1 MGNKITRSKKA
12 KKAVEAQCA
21 GGSSLP
27 TTEYAPPKAKT
38 PVESNQWKV
47 KRGKDIKPRAAPL
60 KICVIGSGNFGS
72 TVAKVLAENAS
83 EKELFDSKV
92 VMWTFDEKIPDR
104 NNQSIVD
111 IINTEHENVKYLPG
125 IALPHNLYSERDLNK
140 AVKGSDLLVFVCPH
154 QFLPRTCKQIKPD
167 VKEGAY
173 AITLIK
179 GMFAQGGDAKLVSTF
194 INEEL
199 NIPCSALSGAN
210 VAKDLASKQFCGA
223 TVGSASLDEAEIW
236 VHAFSRPYYTI
247 RAVRDVSGV
256 QACGALKNVIALG
269 AGIVDGMGFGTN
281 TKSEFLRQGMA
292 EIVLFAD
299 TFFTECN
306 PSTFLENCGMAD
318 LITTCFG
325 GRNRRCGEAFVK
337 DQAEYATLSEKWK
350 EIEKVQ
356 LNGQKIAGL
365 PTTKEA
371 HEIIVNTN
379 KAAEF
384 PLFVKIYEICYEG
397 HEPNTIFRNLTKLS
411 KAKL

>member
-1 MGNKITRSKKA
+1 MGACQSTQNPQKLSHN
-12 KKAVEAQCA
+12 ECA
-21 GGSSLP
+21 GGSDLSEA
-27 TTEYAPPKAKT
+27 TTTQDVPKAVTTK
-38 PVESNQWKV
+38 PKSNQWKI
-47 KRGKDIKPRAAPL
+47 RRSGPKPRASGPM

-83 EKELFDSKV
+83 EKEIFQEKV
-92 VMWTFDEKIPDR
+92 TMWTFDEKIAER
-104 NNQSIVD
+104 NNESLVD

-125 IALPHNLYSERDLNK
+125 IKLPENLYSERDVNV
-140 AVKGSDLLVFVCPH
+140 AVKDADMLVFVCPH
-154 QFLPRTCKQIKPD
+154 QFLPRTCRTIKKD
-167 VKEGAY
+167 VKSSAI

-179 GMFAQGGDAKLVSTF
+179 GMFATDGTAKLVSTF

-199 NIPCSALSGAN
+199 GIPCSALSGAN
-210 VAKDLASKQFCGA
+210 VAKDLASGQFCGA
-223 TVGSASLDEAEIW
+223 TVGSASQEEAEIW
-236 VHAFSRPYYTI
+236 VHAFSRPYYTV

-292 EIVLFAD
+292 EIVHFAD

-337 DQAEYATLSEKWK
+337 ETKEFPSLSEKWK
-350 EIEKVQ
+350 EIERIQ

-379 KAAEF
+379 RAAEF

-397 HEPNTIFRNLTKLS
+397 HEPNTIFNVFVTEE
-411 KAKL
+411 